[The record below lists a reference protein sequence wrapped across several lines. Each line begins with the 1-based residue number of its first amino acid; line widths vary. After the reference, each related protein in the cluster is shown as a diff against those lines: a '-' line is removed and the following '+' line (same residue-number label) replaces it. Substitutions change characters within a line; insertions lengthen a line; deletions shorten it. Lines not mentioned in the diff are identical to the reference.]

1 MEIQECPVLHPSAK
15 EFKNFHEFVEKVD
28 RLYKKDFGMVK
39 VVFFNSQTCSALFSS
54 VFDYVGS
61 TSSLVEIEVFGLC
74 CSAIKFDD

>member
-39 VVFFNSQTCSALFSS
+39 VIF
-54 VFDYVGS
+54 
-61 TSSLVEIEVFGLC
+61 
-74 CSAIKFDD
+74 IKLRT